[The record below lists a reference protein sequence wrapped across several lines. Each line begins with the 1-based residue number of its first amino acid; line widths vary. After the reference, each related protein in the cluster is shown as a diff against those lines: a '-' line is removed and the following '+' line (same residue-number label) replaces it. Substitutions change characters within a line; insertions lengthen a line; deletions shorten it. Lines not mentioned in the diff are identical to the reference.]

1 MANKKKPST
10 QRRTL
15 HNHSGS
21 PTFPNEVKDKRIQTT
36 TPGEELLNALSRMRL
51 DPKYSDLTI
60 LCSDEVYAVHK
71 CIVCTRSD
79 FFAKAC
85 DGGFQEASTDEVMLQ
100 EEPALVREMIEYLYT
115 LDYLVSHPLSLPDSS
130 NSSEAPSTNVSE
142 AEDVSADEVVPCQ
155 QPEGREDQ
163 ENASQPD
170 DAPRNPPA
178 AFDPLSFHI
187 LMYSLAD
194 RMFIEGLKALSNQ
207 KAERELIDRLDA
219 TSFPHAIFEI
229 YNSTPADDR
238 GLRDMAV
245 RVTMDHLTKL
255 RSGDEGVP
263 VTFNNSLLKSVPQF
277 CFDLLV
283 AIMDKNMSI

>member
-1 MANKKKPST
+1 KKPST
-10 QRRTL
+10 QRRIL
-15 HNHSGS
+15 HNHSGP

-36 TPGEELLNALSRMRL
+36 TPGEELLTALSRMRI

-60 LCSDEVYAVHK
+60 LCLDEVYAVHK

-85 DGGFQEASTDEVMLQ
+85 DGGFQEASTDEIILQ
-100 EEPALVREMIEYLYT
+100 EEPALVREMIEYFYT
-115 LDYLVSHPLSLPDSS
+115 LDYL
-130 NSSEAPSTNVSE
+130 APSTNVSE
-142 AEDVSADEVVPCQ
+142 DVSANEVVPCQ
-155 QPEGREDQ
+155 QLEGREDQ
-163 ENASQPD
+163 GNASQPD
-170 DAPRNPPA
+170 DAARNPSA
-178 AFDPLSFHI
+178 AFDSLSFHI

-207 KAERELIDRLDA
+207 KAERELIDSLDA
-219 TSFPHAIFEI
+219 NSFPGAIFEI

-255 RSGDEGVP
+255 RRGNEEVP
-263 VTFNNSLLKSVPQF
+263 VTFENSLLKSVPQF

-283 AIMDKNMSI
+283 AIMDKDM